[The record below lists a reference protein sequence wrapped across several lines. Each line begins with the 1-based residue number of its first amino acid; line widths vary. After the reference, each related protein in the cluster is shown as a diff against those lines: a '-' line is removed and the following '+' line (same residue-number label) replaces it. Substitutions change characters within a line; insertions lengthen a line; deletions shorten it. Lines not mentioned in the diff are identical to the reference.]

1 MANLAKESMLSRYPI
16 RRMPH
21 AVNTEDFEPLDPELC
36 RTLLGVQRSKKVV
49 MISSITLTD
58 YRKGADLLIQAL
70 EGIPKSLKSE
80 ITLIVLGQQGG
91 AVADSTDIQTIDLGY
106 ISSDRIKAI
115 AFSAADLFVFPT
127 RAEMFG
133 LVALESLACGTPVVA
148 FRVGGVPEQVRPGI
162 TGYLA
167 EPENVE
173 DLRAGIL
180 RLLEDNSLRALMS
193 EQCRK
198 IVLEE
203 YGLDLHTERHIE
215 LYSQML
221 ENKTA

>member
-1 MANLAKESMLSRYPI
+1 MAKQAKEGMLRRYPI
-16 RRMPH
+16 HRIPC
-21 AVNTEDFEPLDPELC
+21 AVDTEDFQPLDPELC
-36 RTLLGVQRSKKVV
+36 RTLLGIQRHKKVL
-49 MISSITLTD
+49 MISSIKLTD
-58 YRKGADLLIQAL
+58 YRKGADLLVKAL
-70 EGIPKSLKSE
+70 EGMPKSLKSE

-91 AVADSTDIQTIDLGY
+91 AVAASSDIQTIDLGY
-106 ISSDRIKAI
+106 VSSDRIKAI
-115 AFSAADLFVFPT
+115 AFSAADLFIFPT
-127 RAEMFG
+127 RAEIFG

-167 EPENVE
+167 
-173 DLRAGIL
+173 L

-215 LYSQML
+215 LYSQMI
-221 ENKTA
+221 ENKKS